1 MLDQVLADL
10 RGDGRFM
17 RGVHHWQVIPG
28 RAARYVS
35 FPPAVDVR
43 IRAAYERRG
52 ITRLYTHQARC
63 YELARAGRN
72 VVLVTPTASG
82 KTLAYNLPV
91 LHTLL
96 EQPDATALYLFP
108 TKALAQD
115 QQHELGQVVLGGG
128 GGGGGGGDG
137 GDGGGGGRG
146 GGRDLSLPVFTFD
159 GDTPG
164 AIRATVRDKGRL
176 VITNPDML
184 HGGMLPNH
192 PKWNRFFRS
201 LRYVVIDEL
210 HTYRGIFGSHLTNVL
225 RRLRRVAAFYG
236 VQPQF
241 ICCSATIGNPLQLAQ
256 RVLEQPAELIDDNGA
271 PAGERHF
278 VLYNPP
284 LVDAAQGIRRGVVVE
299 AQAIAARLLLQGV
312 KTIVFA
318 RSRVRTELIASYIR
332 DALRRRYDDGLSV
345 PGPSR
350 GRLEVAS
357 YRGGYLPGER
367 RAIERG
373 LRDDRIA
380 GVVATTALELG
391 IDIGGLDASILAGFP
406 GTIASS
412 WQQAGRAG
420 RRTDTALSI
429 LIASASPI
437 DQFIIRHPEY
447 FFERSPEHGWVD
459 PDNIFVL
466 LDQLKCA
473 VFELPFADAEW
484 EGPAEPA
491 FQREVG
497 ALLEHLEQGGV
508 VRHTAA
514 KWFWSDRSYPA
525 ENVSL
530 RTSTAAN
537 IVIIDQTRGRRQ
549 VIGEMDLPS
558 AKMLLFDGAIY
569 LHRGAQFTVTRLE
582 LDHRR
587 CLVEETDVNYFTDAI
602 VKTDLKILHR
612 DVEEEHAA
620 LRLLLGDILVR
631 RQATKFKKLR
641 FRTHENI
648 GYGDISL
655 PAEEI
660 HTRALALYFPPD
672 CAGGAYLAARGEA
685 ERALIVDRVGVL
697 LRNVAPVFLLCD
709 PRDLGVVGR
718 LRDDVLDCPAVYVY
732 DTYPGGSGLAEGLH
746 HALPEVL
753 AGCRDLVAGCGC
765 SNGCPSCI
773 GPPEEQG
780 ALTRQAVLAALD
792 HLLPTRAEGAQV
804 PPPAGAAPA
813 VDPGAAAGDGVPAT
827 AGVAR
832 AGEPAPEPATA
843 GGDHEP
849 ATAGDGPRPAAAAAE
864 VFAAPDSAVGASR
877 VPATPAEAAEP
888 VPPSARTAADWVA
901 SAGVARA
908 AELERE
914 PATAGGDH
922 EPSTAGDGPRPAAAA
937 AAAVSLAPDS
947 AAGASVVSGTPA
959 AAAEQVPPSARA
971 AGAAPSGAGAPV
983 AAAETAATA
992 VCG

>member
-1 MLDQVLADL
+1 M
-10 RGDGRFM
+10 
-17 RGVHHWQVIPG
+17 
-28 RAARYVS
+28 
-35 FPPAVDVR
+35 
-43 IRAAYERRG
+43 
-52 ITRLYTHQARC
+52 
-63 YELARAGRN
+63 
-72 VVLVTPTASG
+72 
-82 KTLAYNLPV
+82 
-91 LHTLL
+91 
-96 EQPDATALYLFP
+96 
-108 TKALAQD
+108 
-115 QQHELGQVVLGGG
+115 
-128 GGGGGGGDG
+128 
-137 GDGGGGGRG
+137 
-146 GGRDLSLPVFTFD
+146 
-159 GDTPG
+159 
-164 AIRATVRDKGRL
+164 
-176 VITNPDML
+176 
-184 HGGMLPNH
+184 
-192 PKWNRFFRS
+192 
-201 LRYVVIDEL
+201 
-210 HTYRGIFGSHLTNVL
+210 
-225 RRLRRVAAFYG
+225 
-236 VQPQF
+236 
-241 ICCSATIGNPLQLAQ
+241 
-256 RVLEQPAELIDDNGA
+256 
-271 PAGERHF
+271 
-278 VLYNPP
+278 
-284 LVDAAQGIRRGVVVE
+284 
-299 AQAIAARLLLQGV
+299 
-312 KTIVFA
+312 
-318 RSRVRTELIASYIR
+318 
-332 DALRRRYDDGLSV
+332 
-345 PGPSR
+345 
-350 GRLEVAS
+350 
-357 YRGGYLPGER
+357 
-367 RAIERG
+367 
-373 LRDDRIA
+373 
-380 GVVATTALELG
+380 VATTALELG

-484 EGPAEPA
+484 EGPGEPA

-569 LHRGAQFTVTRLE
+569 LHRGAQFTVMRLE
-582 LDHRR
+582 LDNRR

-660 HTRALALYFPPD
+660 HTRALTLYFPPD
-672 CAGGAYLAARGEA
+672 CVGGAYLAARGEA
-685 ERALIVDRVGVL
+685 ERALIIDRVGVL

-718 LRDDVLDCPAVYVY
+718 LRDDALDCPAVYVY

-765 SNGCPSCI
+765 RNGCPSCI

-792 HLLPTRAEGAQV
+792 HLLPTRAEGARTP
-804 PPPAGAAPA
+804 PPPASAAPA
-813 VDPGAAAGDGVPAT
+813 VDPRAAAGGGMPAAAGAARAAEPAAAVGDEVPAA

-832 AGEPAPEPATA
+832 AAGLEREPATA
-843 GGDHEP
+843 GGDPEP
-849 ATAGDGPRPAAAAAE
+849 STAGDGPRPAAAAAE
-864 VFAAPDSAVGASR
+864 VFAPPDSAVGASR

-888 VPPSARTAADWVA
+888 VPPSARTAGDWVP

-908 AELERE
+908 AGLERE

-922 EPSTAGDGPRPAAAA
+922 EPSTAGDRRRPAAAA

-947 AAGASVVSGTPA
+947 AAGALVVSGRPA